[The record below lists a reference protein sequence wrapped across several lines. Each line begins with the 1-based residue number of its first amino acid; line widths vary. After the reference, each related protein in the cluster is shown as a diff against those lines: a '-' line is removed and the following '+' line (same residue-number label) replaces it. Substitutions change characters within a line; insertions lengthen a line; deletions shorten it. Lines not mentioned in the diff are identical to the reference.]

1 MNRLVLAS
9 ASPRRA
15 ELLRQIGVAFD
26 VCAADI
32 DETRMLNESPYSY
45 VLRMARQK
53 AEAVAP
59 RFTGAIILAS
69 DTSVVIDGDVLGK
82 PQNQSDA
89 HGMLRRLA
97 GRSHQV
103 MTSVCVLAEA
113 CQLVVNQTE
122 VWFRDMSDAEIDA
135 YWHTGEPIDKAGAYA
150 IQGLGAKFVERID
163 GSYSGVMGLPLFEVA
178 NMLAA
183 AGVMESGE

>member
-1 MNRLVLAS
+1 MKTLVLAS

-32 DETRMLNESPYSY
+32 DETPAVDEPAYDY
-45 VLRMARQK
+45 VMRMAQQK
-53 AEAVAP
+53 AEAIAP
-59 RFTGAIILAS
+59 QFPSAVILAS
-69 DTSVVIDGDVLGK
+69 DTSVVVAGEVLGK
-82 PQNQSDA
+82 PRHHQDA
-89 HGMLRRLA
+89 RDMLRRLS

-103 MTSVCVLAEA
+103 MTSVCVLGSE
-113 CQLVVNQTE
+113 CQRAVNLTE
-122 VWFRDMSDAEIDA
+122 VWFRPLSDTEIEA

-150 IQGLGAKFVERID
+150 IQGLGAKFVERIH

-178 NMLAA
+178 QMLTR
-183 AGVMESGE
+183 AGVMEGA

>member
-59 RFTGAIILAS
+59 RFAGAIILAS

-82 PQNQSDA
+82 PQNHADA